1 MSSSTPPKPQTT
13 TAKLPV
19 GEYASTSLSRTL
31 NQTLNTASTTTL
43 PSLLPLLQS
52 NLCLSTVLK
61 TLGYGVPS
69 GGEGMDMLGYMSTGD
84 EGFNRRIN
92 TEVKTA
98 LKKKVR
104 RAGHRTN
111 DSTQP

>member
-1 MSSSTPPKPQTT
+1 
-13 TAKLPV
+13 
-19 GEYASTSLSRTL
+19 
-31 NQTLNTASTTTL
+31 
-43 PSLLPLLQS
+43 
-52 NLCLSTVLK
+52 
-61 TLGYGVPS
+61 
-69 GGEGMDMLGYMSTGD
+69 MDMLGYMSTGD